1 MIIHMRSLVVK
12 PGKMFEF
19 VAVAKEMQAALTRV
33 LGTECSLIM
42 AVGGDPMQLAYM
54 GRYGSLADFEAQTS
68 KLAGDADYRALFKK
82 SEDFVVPG
90 SYRDQ
95 IWRAV

>member
-19 VAVAKEMQAALTRV
+19 IPVAKEMQAALTRV
-33 LGTECSLIM
+33 LGREVSVLS
-42 AVGGDPMQLAYM
+42 AVGGDPMQVAYS
-54 GRYGSLADFEAQTS
+54 GRYENLAEVEA
-68 KLAGDADYRALFKK
+68 AGAKIAADPEYRALFKK
-82 SEDFVVPG
+82 TEDFAVPG

-95 IWRAV
+95 IWRQI